1 MTAAKNMAKYYEN
14 ARTHLL
20 AQKPQA
26 TQNEI
31 NNNPYGRE
39 ASELAHE
46 VAKLAESWDYDGLDD
61 EGNDWENNYPFQLEV
76 PPDLDDNNC
85 MMNMKDE
92 QIESHMELVRDRLED
107 MYWTLDRDLELTE
120 FQKDKLDEATLGY
133 RLEIR
138 RILKEDQA

>member
-1 MTAAKNMAKYYEN
+1 MTAAKNMAKYYKN

-46 VAKLAESWDYDGLDD
+46 VAKLAESWDYDGLND

-76 PPDLDDNNC
+76 PPAIADNNC
-85 MMNMKDE
+85 MMNEKKDE
-92 QIESHMELVRDRLED
+92 KTLSQIMEEMAVDWKEFADCMPTSYEVYDDGRDED
-107 MYWTLDRDLELTE
+107 VN
-120 FQKDKLDEATLGY
+120 
-133 RLEIR
+133 
-138 RILKEDQA
+138 

>member
-46 VAKLAESWDYDGLDD
+46 IAKLAESWDYDGLDE
-61 EGNDWENNYPFQLEV
+61 EGNDWENNYPF
-76 PPDLDDNNC
+76 
-85 MMNMKDE
+85 
-92 QIESHMELVRDRLED
+92 
-107 MYWTLDRDLELTE
+107 
-120 FQKDKLDEATLGY
+120 
-133 RLEIR
+133 
-138 RILKEDQA
+138 